1 MKADEKLTND
11 DIKQLKE
18 MAKIIR
24 GLSMDAVQSAN
35 SGHPGMPMGMAD
47 VVSLLW
53 MKHLKHNPSDSKW
66 YDRDR
71 FVLSAGHGSMILYSL
86 LHLTGYNLPLDEL
99 KQFRQWNSKTPG
111 HPEYGHTDGVET
123 TTGPLGQGLA
133 NAVGMA
139 IAERRLATKY
149 NKANSEIIDHY
160 TYALSGDGCHE
171 EGISHEACSLAGHLK
186 LGKLIVLY
194 DDNSI
199 TIDGPTKLSFSE
211 DVLKRF
217 DAYNWHTQ
225 RIDGIDIH
233 AIESAILAAK
243 KDDRPSII
251 ACKTIIGY
259 GSPNK
264 AGTASAHG
272 SPLGPEEV
280 ALTKE
285 NLGLPKDQFFYLPD
299 EVLKFCR
306 TAKNK
311 GGLLQKEWKEKF
323 ESYKSKYPD
332 EAKEF
337 NRIMSGRLPENW
349 DSYFPE
355 FPVEGAVATR
365 SASGKTLDAI
375 IPHFPE
381 LVGGSADLTP
391 SNNTFSKTASTV
403 LNAENYGGN
412 YIHYG
417 VREHA
422 TAAIMNGISLHGGCI
437 PYGGTFLVF
446 SDYMRNSVR
455 LSAMMGARVIFVFTH
470 DSIGLG
476 EDGPTHQPIE
486 HIASLRLI
494 PNLTVI
500 RPADANETVHAWK
513 IALANTQGPTALMLT
528 RQGIP
533 LITDKSTAAKMSK
546 GAYILADSANA
557 KVGLIACGSEVN
569 IALSAQNLLKDKRIS
584 ARVISM
590 PSCEL
595 FDQQDESYKN
605 TILPADMKYV
615 AIEAGVG
622 DGWYKYVGKEGKIIS
637 IERFGASAPYKKIY
651 EEFGMTAQALADV
664 AATLA

>member
-1 MKADEKLTND
+1 MNAHDKLTNED
-11 DIKQLKE
+11 LKQLKE

-24 GLSMDAVQSAN
+24 GLSMDGVQSAN

-47 VVSLLW
+47 AASLLW
-53 MKHLKHNPSDSKW
+53 MKHLKHNPADSGW

-71 FVLSAGHGSMILYSL
+71 FVLSAGHGSMLLYSL
-86 LHLTGYNLPLDEL
+86 LHLTGYKLALDEL
-99 KQFRQWNSKTPG
+99 KHFRQWESRTPG

-139 IAERRLATKY
+139 IAERRLAGKY
-149 NKANSEIIDHY
+149 NKDGADIVDHY
-160 TYALSGDGCHE
+160 TYALSGDGCLE

-211 DVLKRF
+211 NVLKRF
-217 DAYNWHTQ
+217 EAYGWHTQ
-225 RIDGIDIH
+225 KINGQDINAVDA
-233 AIESAILAAK
+233 AISAAK
-243 KDDRPSII
+243 EDNRPSII
-251 ACKTIIGY
+251 ACKTIIGF

-272 SPLGPEEV
+272 SPLGPDEV
-280 ALTKE
+280 ALAKE
-285 NLGLPKDQFFYLPD
+285 NLGLPKDEFFYLPD
-299 EVLKFCR
+299 NVLQFTRTMKDKGKKLQGEWSDKFS
-306 TAKNK
+306 AY
-311 GGLLQKEWKEKF
+311 QS
-323 ESYKSKYPD
+323 SYPV

-337 NRIMSGRLPENW
+337 SRIMSGKLPDDWEK
-349 DSYFPE
+349 YLPE

-365 SASGKTLDAI
+365 SASGKILDAI
-375 IPHFPE
+375 LPHFPE

-403 LNAENYGGN
+403 LNAENYTGN

-422 TAAIMNGISLHGGCI
+422 TAAIMSGIALHGGCI

-455 LSAMMGARVIFVFTH
+455 LSAMMGIRVIYVFTH
-470 DSIGLG
+470 DSVGLG

-500 RPADANETVHAWK
+500 RPADANETVQAWK
-513 IALANTQGPTALMLT
+513 QALSNTSGPTALMLT

-533 LITDKSTAAKMSK
+533 VITDGKTASSMSR
-546 GAYILADSANA
+546 GGYVLSDSANA
-557 KVGLIACGSEVN
+557 KVGLIATGSEVN
-569 IALSAQNLLKDKRIS
+569 IALDAQKILKDKGIA
-584 ARVISM
+584 ARVVSM
-590 PSCEL
+590 ASCEI
-595 FDQQDESYKN
+595 FDKQDENYRKSV
-605 TILPADMKYV
+605 LPDNLKYV

-622 DGWYKYVGKEGKIIS
+622 DGWYKYVGKDGKILS
-637 IERFGASAPYKKIY
+637 INRFGASAPYKKIY
-651 EEFGMTAQALADV
+651 EGFGITAQALAD
-664 AATLA
+664 LAGLLV